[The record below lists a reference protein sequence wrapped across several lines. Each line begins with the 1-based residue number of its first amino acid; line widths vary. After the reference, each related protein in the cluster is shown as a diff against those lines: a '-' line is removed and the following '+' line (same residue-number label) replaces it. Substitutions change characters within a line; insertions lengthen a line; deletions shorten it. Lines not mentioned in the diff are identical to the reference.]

1 MLKSDNPIQ
10 KSKNQ
15 LNDYAR
21 YSGIAFQMIA
31 IVLIGVF
38 GGIKLDKW
46 MGIKFP
52 IFTITLSIFS
62 VFIAVYIVIKD
73 LLKKKK

>member
-1 MLKSDNPIQ
+1 
-10 KSKNQ
+10 
-15 LNDYAR
+15 
-21 YSGIAFQMIA
+21 MIA

-62 VFIAVYIVIKD
+62 VFVAVYIVIKD